1 MHTLQSHTPSPHTPQ
16 GVCDQGASGSRG
28 GRGRGGGGEGG
39 AEEEVVE
46 EEDEIDEEVPPEWW
60 AAMVGDR
67 GGGTQLERATALSN
81 TSNMSSNIRSHIS
94 SNGTFE
100 NMGSLP
106 EAAVLANSSDLSSR
120 ADNASDSLSA
130 AGVP

>member
-1 MHTLQSHTPSPHTPQ
+1 MHTMHTLPSRTP
-16 GVCDQGASGSRG
+16 
-28 GRGRGGGGEGG
+28 
-39 AEEEVVE
+39 VE
-46 EEDEIDEEVPPEWW
+46 EEAAEIDEIDEDVPAEWW
-60 AAMVGDR
+60 AAMVGDE
-67 GGGTQLERATALSN
+67 GGGAELERATALSN
-81 TSNMSSNIRSHIS
+81 ASNMSSNIRSHIS

-106 EAAVLANSSDLSSR
+106 EAAVRANSSDLSSR

>member
-1 MHTLQSHTPSPHTPQ
+1 M
-16 GVCDQGASGSRG
+16 
-28 GRGRGGGGEGG
+28 
-39 AEEEVVE
+39 E

-60 AAMVGDR
+60 AAMVGDQ
-67 GGGTQLERATALSN
+67 GGGAELERAIALSN

-94 SNGTFE
+94 STGTFE

-106 EAAVLANSSDLSSR
+106 EPAVLANSSDLSSR